1 MEICITDELYET
13 MTSGNDNLE
22 KKIFS
27 SCMLALKRHTEDRSI
42 PDILKKGTTQNTEGE
57 LYLRIVKKR
66 DSNKSG
72 FM

>member
-13 MTSGNDNLE
+13 MMSGNDNLE
-22 KKIFS
+22 KEIFS
-27 SCMLALKRHTEDRSI
+27 SCMLALKRHPEDRSI